1 MRNLSEPVYVML
13 KAPLYHYNGKRP
25 KPVIWD
31 ETLNKVGAWT
41 SDGCHLTNLLN
52 NLIVFH
58 CNRLGYYGLL
68 QEVSYF
74 DINGNRYE
82 VFLHVYFLRIFS
94 SIVILLLLYFCS
106 LHGAKFRYSHPA
118 IYIGSFVT
126 ITCLMIMSVTYII
139 SYTSITMPK
148 KAKHSVINT
157 WFAMALLS
165 FLYSIG
171 IQQTEHIEICQGVGL
186 ALHYLS
192 LCCLLWMAV
201 SAR

>member
-1 MRNLSEPVYVML
+1 MGI
-13 KAPLYHYNGKRP
+13 KPLYIR
-25 KPVIWD
+25 
-31 ETLNKVGAWT
+31 
-41 SDGCHLTNLLN
+41 S
-52 NLIVFH
+52 F
-58 CNRLGYYGLL
+58 
-68 QEVSYF
+68 F
-74 DINGNRYE
+74 
-82 VFLHVYFLRIFS
+82 IFS
-94 SIVILLLLYFCS
+94 SSFLFNCHFIIIVFFCS
-106 LHGAKFRYSHPA
+106 LHRAKFRYSHPA

-186 ALHYLS
+186 VLHYLS

>member
-1 MRNLSEPVYVML
+1 MDSCKKFRIWVWTGIGMNIQKTMSSLSDL
-13 KAPLYHYNGKRP
+13 
-25 KPVIWD
+25 D
-31 ETLNKVGAWT
+31 STL
-41 SDGCHLTNLLN
+41 
-52 NLIVFH
+52 
-58 CNRLGYYGLL
+58 
-68 QEVSYF
+68 SYTL
-74 DINGNRYE
+74 
-82 VFLHVYFLRIFS
+82 VT
-94 SIVILLLLYFCS
+94 CS
-106 LHGAKFRYSHPA
+106 MHGAKFRYSHPA
-118 IYIGSFVT
+118 IYVGSFVT

-157 WFAMALLS
+157 WFAMALLA

>member
-1 MRNLSEPVYVML
+1 MRPSYII
-13 KAPLYHYNGKRP
+13 HYIYIYIHIYSFPFN
-25 KPVIWD
+25 
-31 ETLNKVGAWT
+31 
-41 SDGCHLTNLLN
+41 CHS
-52 NLIVFH
+52 V
-58 CNRLGYYGLL
+58 
-68 QEVSYF
+68 V
-74 DINGNRYE
+74 
-82 VFLHVYFLRIFS
+82 
-94 SIVILLLLYFCS
+94 LLLYVCDFYS

-126 ITCLMIMSVTYII
+126 ITCLTIMSVTYII

-186 ALHYLS
+186 TLHYLS

>member
-1 MRNLSEPVYVML
+1 M
-13 KAPLYHYNGKRP
+13 
-25 KPVIWD
+25 
-31 ETLNKVGAWT
+31 
-41 SDGCHLTNLLN
+41 
-52 NLIVFH
+52 
-58 CNRLGYYGLL
+58 
-68 QEVSYF
+68 
-74 DINGNRYE
+74 
-82 VFLHVYFLRIFS
+82 
-94 SIVILLLLYFCS
+94 
-106 LHGAKFRYSHPA
+106 HGAKFRYSHPA

-126 ITCLMIMSVTYII
+126 IICLMIMSVTYII

-171 IQQTEHIEICQGVGL
+171 IQQTEHIEICQSVGL
-186 ALHYLS
+186 ILHYLS

>member
-1 MRNLSEPVYVML
+1 ML

-25 KPVIWD
+25 RPVVWD
-31 ETLNKVGAWT
+31 EMLNNTGAWT
-41 SDGCHLTNLLN
+41 SDGCRLINLVN

-58 CNRLGYYGLL
+58 CDRLGYYGLL
-68 QEVSYF
+68 QEVSHL
-74 DINGNRYE
+74 DIDGNRYKAF
-82 VFLHVYFLRIFS
+82 FLEISCSSFFLYRHFAITTYYFY
-94 SIVILLLLYFCS
+94 SI
-106 LHGAKFRYSHPA
+106 HGAKFRYSHPA

-186 ALHYLS
+186 TLHYLS

>member
-1 MRNLSEPVYVML
+1 ML

-25 KPVIWD
+25 RPVVWD
-31 ETLNKVGAWT
+31 ETFNNVGTWT

-58 CNRLGYYGLL
+58 CDRLGYYGLL
-68 QEVSYF
+68 QEVSYL
-74 DINGNRYE
+74 DKNGNRYE
-82 VFLHVYFLRIFS
+82 AFLEDIYFFGFS
-94 SIVILLLLYFCS
+94 FDYHSIASDFYS
-106 LHGAKFRYSHPA
+106 LHGAKFRYSNPA